1 MKRFLKT
8 SLVVLCVLFV
18 LWVITFS
25 VDYQRAARLREPVFA
40 VSDGSPS
47 ANTVITCTGL
57 GYTVECR
64 YNSQSTLCETSL
76 YLLNSYLVGC
86 VMAIPL

>member
-18 LWVITFS
+18 LWAITFS
-25 VDYQRAARLREPVFA
+25 ADYQRASRLREPVFA

-47 ANTVITCTGL
+47 ANTAVTCTGL

-64 YNSQSTLCETSL
+64 YNSHGTLCETSL
-76 YLLNSYLVGC
+76 YLLDTYLTGC
-86 VMAIPL
+86 VFAIPL